1 MAHIQEQR
9 IVIKFSRLVKSE
21 KDLPVASMITED
33 LAGSLNAVAQEL
45 CGPGI
50 IAEIE
55 AVE

>member
-9 IVIKFSRLVKSE
+9 IVIKFSRLAKSE

>member
-21 KDLPVASMITED
+21 KDLPADSMVTED
-33 LAGSLNAVAQEL
+33 LAGSLGAIAQEL
-45 CGPGI
+45 SAPGI